1 MRILLL
7 IQKAQLRGAE
17 MFASQLGNHL
27 QRAGHTVFVVSLVP
41 GTATLPFEGEVY
53 CLNGSLTK
61 RFVDVAGWRKLA
73 AYIKEVKPDV
83 VQANASDTLKFA
95 VLSKLLTGWKAPLV
109 YRNANKASDFINSY
123 PKLVFN
129 RFLARRATHIISVS
143 EICRQDFMKLY
154 GIPERKT
161 TMIPIGIERVDIP
174 SAPPANLMHIFNG
187 EARVLVNI
195 ASLVPEKN
203 HEGLLRIAQ
212 VLRKQGENVRVVV
225 LGDGKLRPRLEECI
239 RQMDL
244 AGHVLLLGYRSDV
257 PAILAHADA
266 FVMPSLIEGLPG
278 TILEA
283 FYNRVPVIAYNVG
296 GIGEVVQTGHTG
308 WLIGKN
314 DEAGFIAAVK
324 QALRD
329 ARHTAAIREE
339 AYQRV
344 TRDFMNEHIAERFVQ
359 VYTAVCQRIS

>member
-27 QRAGHTVFVVSLVP
+27 QQAGHTVWVVSLVP
-41 GTATLPFEGEVY
+41 GTATLPFEGEIY
-53 CLNGSLTK
+53 CLNRTLKK
-61 RFVDVAGWRKLA
+61 RFADVAGWRKLA
-73 AYIKEVKPDV
+73 AYIEEIRPDV

-95 VLSKLLTGWKAPLV
+95 VFSKLLTGWKAPLV

-129 RFLARRATHIISVS
+129 RFLARRATHVISVS
-143 EICRQDFMKLY
+143 EICRQDFIKLY

-161 TMIPIGIERVDIP
+161 TMIPIGIERVAIP
-174 SAPPANLMHIFNG
+174 SAPPADLAHVFNG

-203 HEGLLRIAQ
+203 HEGLLRIARE
-212 VLRKQGENVRVVV
+212 LLKQGEKVRVVV
-225 LGDGKLRPRLEECI
+225 LGDGKLRPVLEESI
-239 RQMDL
+239 RQMGL
-244 AGHVLLLGYRSDV
+244 EGQVQLLGYRRDV

-266 FVMPSLIEGLPG
+266 YVLPSLIEGLPG

-283 FYNRVPVIAYNVG
+283 FYSRVPVIAYNVG
-296 GIGEVVQTGHTG
+296 GIGEVVQTDHTG
-308 WLIGKN
+308 WLVEKSN
-314 DEAGFIAAVK
+314 EAGFIVAVR
-324 QALRD
+324 QALHD
-329 ARHTAAIREE
+329 ATHTAAIREE

-344 TRDFMNEHIAERFVQ
+344 IRDFMNEHIAERFAR
-359 VYTAVCQRIS
+359 VYTAVCKRIS